1 MIRRATGALLLL
13 AAAGL
18 WFAVGVPA
26 RRARDLARAEYA
38 RAREERERVRAQAV
52 ALERRG
58 TAGRTPEAGAAAAR
72 ALRASLLR
80 ATQGLR
86 VGAVRIAVSA
96 GQGRLAAR
104 GRLGAQGRMAD
115 VLSLV
120 ERLVGP
126 ASGVLVER
134 VELGSSRA
142 EEGSVLRLDLD
153 AIGVRSSP

>member
-18 WFAVGVPA
+18 WLAVGVPA

-38 RAREERERVRAQAV
+38 RAREERERVRAQAA

-72 ALRASLLR
+72 AMRASLLR

-96 GQGRLAAR
+96 GQGRVAAR

-153 AIGVRSSP
+153 AIGLRSSP